1 MYICKGKKKDVV
13 WVYVVF
19 KFCIYIWFKC
29 GLLWYWLFIFD
40 LNVEDGGLDL
50 VYDNELVFLFVVFL
64 CFFINILL
72 LFFVLLLVLLLLLIF
87 FMWKVFIFEFW

>member
-1 MYICKGKKKDVV
+1 MLEY
-13 WVYVVF
+13 
-19 KFCIYIWFKC
+19 
-29 GLLWYWLFIFD
+29 LFIFD